1 MILPLNGS
9 DCEIFRINDIETRI
23 DFSLSELNKDED
35 TILDAIFPQKE
46 EIQN

>member
-1 MILPLNGS
+1 MILHLNEN
-9 DCEIFRINDIETRI
+9 DCEIFRNNDIGERI
-23 DFSLSELNKDED
+23 DFSLRELNKDED